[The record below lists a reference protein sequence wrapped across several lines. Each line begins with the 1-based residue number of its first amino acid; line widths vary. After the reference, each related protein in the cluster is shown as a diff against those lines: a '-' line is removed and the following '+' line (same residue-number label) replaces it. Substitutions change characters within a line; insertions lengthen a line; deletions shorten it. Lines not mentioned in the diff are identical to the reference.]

1 MGGTDFK
8 WGCRAPLA
16 TQLATALYLGL
27 CECIACAN
35 CVKRKIANRKAA
47 IIHHN
52 NAVDCKR
59 NENAVVGVRR
69 LNFLML
75 NKSVTTE
82 VRKVAVELAVS
93 LCCSNC

>member
-1 MGGTDFK
+1 VPGTTAPPSGDDPVL
-8 WGCRAPLA
+8 RAVWVCVP
-16 TQLATALYLGL
+16 
-27 CECIACAN
+27 CAN

-59 NENAVVGVRR
+59 NENAVAGVGR
-69 LNFLML
+69 LNFVML

-82 VRKVAVELAVS
+82 VRKEAVELAVS

>member
-1 MGGTDFK
+1 MGVPGTT
-8 WGCRAPLA
+8 APPLA
-16 TQLATALYLGL
+16 TTLYLGL
-27 CECIACAN
+27 CGCVSLVQT
-35 CVKRKIANRKAA
+35 VKRKIANRKAA

-59 NENAVVGVRR
+59 NENAVAGVGR
-69 LNFLML
+69 LNFVML

-82 VRKVAVELAVS
+82 VRKEAVELAVS